1 MKKFIY
7 IGLGIIAALIAA
19 IILIPLKKGASSI
32 QDYWK
37 ELLKEKFP
45 PKDDKGRPI
54 YDFAHTA
61 IKGTLPKGSSY
72 IRFWTY
78 GYTHSDSPFM
88 NEIAN
93 LPTSGS
99 GRPVQAGYWLDTIT
113 TEKEFHP
120 KGDILT
126 APFRTKDGEI
136 ITKEIVQIDEKD
148 SYSFALVEELK
159 NIEYYKGSTTIC
171 T

>member
-1 MKKFIY
+1 MKKIIY

-19 IILIPLKKGASSI
+19 IILIPLKKGASNI

-37 ELLKEKFP
+37 ELIKEKFP

-54 YDFAHTA
+54 YNSAHTA

-78 GYTHSDSPFM
+78 GFTHSDSPFM

-93 LPTSGS
+93 LPTRGS
-99 GRPVQAGYWLDTIT
+99 EIPQAGYWLDTIT

-120 KGDILT
+120 KGDILSI
-126 APFRTKDGEI
+126 PLKTKDGEI

-148 SYSFALVEELK
+148 SCSFALVEELK
-159 NIEYYKGSTTIC
+159 NIEYYKGSSTIC
-171 T
+171 Y